1 MVEERATYS
10 LVVEMENA
18 KSIDWDEIGVGMKAL
33 AREISSVSATGSA
46 HTFHTTTSFQE
57 PLR

>member
-18 KSIDWDEIGVGMKAL
+18 KSIDWGEIGVGMKAL

-46 HTFHTTTSFQE
+46 RPRIVISHGGAES
-57 PLR
+57 